1 MAMPALK
8 LNRLSGWLLAAAL
21 VLPSLIGWLPMPMRV
36 QQAVA
41 ATTQTAQD
49 ATQRLLSDLMVLCTP
64 YGLRLIGQPDQPA
77 TPTGEAAHD
86 ACVLCGLAA
95 GASVG
100 VLDGIVALAPSNA
113 AATVGNAAMP
123 GAAPHA
129 SHDLRPP
136 SRGPPN

>member
-64 YGLRLIGQPDQPA
+64 YGLRLVGQHGEPA

-95 GASVG
+95 GASIG

-113 AATVGNAAMP
+113 AAAVGNAAMP

-129 SHDLRPP
+129 SHDPRPP